1 MHYIPK
7 YSRDRQNK
15 RQSQKFVTV
24 LDKKKFAKSLD
35 ENKLI
40 ATNLRVDTLKKI
52 KLDELRGEGNKTI
65 NNNFDVIYYFKDVK
79 INVPIAVC
87 SSNHLSNIIFP
98 QKHFIDKLKKETPDG
113 LDIFINIINVGTY
126 LLKTNY

>member
-24 LDKKKFAKSLD
+24 IDKEKFAKSLN

-40 ATNLRVDTLKKI
+40 VTNLRADTLKKV
-52 KLDELRGEGNKTI
+52 KLI
-65 NNNFDVIYYFKDVK
+65 
-79 INVPIAVC
+79 
-87 SSNHLSNIIFP
+87 
-98 QKHFIDKLKKETPDG
+98 
-113 LDIFINIINVGTY
+113 
-126 LLKTNY
+126 

>member
-24 LDKKKFAKSLD
+24 LDKKKLAKSLD

-40 ATNLRVDTLKKI
+40 VTNLRVDTLKKV
-52 KLDELRGEGNKTI
+52 KLSGNKT
-65 NNNFDVIYYFKDVK
+65 KM
-79 INVPIAVC
+79 
-87 SSNHLSNIIFP
+87 NIIEAT
-98 QKHFIDKLKKETPDG
+98 KKAVDENKA
-113 LDIFINIINVGTY
+113 I
-126 LLKTNY
+126 

>member
-7 YSRDRQNK
+7 YSRERQNK

-24 LDKKKFAKSLD
+24 LDKKKLAKSLD

-40 ATNLRVDTLKKI
+40 ATNLRVDTLKKV
-52 KLDELRGEGNKTI
+52 KLTGNKTK
-65 NNNFDVIYYFKDVK
+65 NNNFDVIYYFKDEKV
-79 INVPIAVC
+79 NVPIAV
-87 SSNHLSNIIFP
+87 SISNDLFNIMFP
-98 QKHFIDKLKKETPDG
+98 QKSFRDELKKEAPDG
-113 LDIFINIINVGTY
+113 SDIFINIINVGTY

>member
-24 LDKKKFAKSLD
+24 LDKKKLAKSLD

-40 ATNLRVDTLKKI
+40 VTNLRADALKKV
-52 KLDELRGEGNKTI
+52 KLI
-65 NNNFDVIYYFKDVK
+65 
-79 INVPIAVC
+79 
-87 SSNHLSNIIFP
+87 
-98 QKHFIDKLKKETPDG
+98 
-113 LDIFINIINVGTY
+113 
-126 LLKTNY
+126 